1 MFAVRINESTQRFT
15 KISFFIWIYKES
27 SLYLAD
33 KKAINQSSENMI
45 YDTHPRNIR
54 ISNMSSIC
62 KVLLVKIKIIIDLFA
77 R

>member
-15 KISFFIWIYKES
+15 EISFFIWIYKES

-45 YDTHPRNIR
+45 YDTHPRSIR